1 MRELCLDIETTGL
14 DPRTGDKIVEIAVV
28 ELFNK
33 VKTGNHFHSYIN
45 PRREVPEEAFKIHGL
60 STEFLKDKPIFDH
73 VARKFLDFIGDD
85 KIIIHNAAFDTK
97 FINHELRIL
106 GLAGL
111 NMNNVIDSLTIARN
125 KFPGAPASLDAL
137 CKRFGIDLSKRTKHG
152 ALLDT
157 ELLCDVYVEL
167 MGGAQTGLS
176 FAADKKESETIQKSD
191 EKFVAPKVR
200 KTLEKRDFALSPAD
214 LELHEKFILKNFKT
228 NNWGYV
234 KPAENAG

>member
-28 ELFNK
+28 ELVNK
-33 VKTGNHFHSYIN
+33 VKTGNFFHSYVN
-45 PRREVPEEAFKIHGL
+45 PRREVPEEAFRIHGL
-60 STEFLKDKPIFDH
+60 STEFLQDKPIFDH
-73 VARKFLDFIGDD
+73 VVRKFLDFIGDD

-106 GLAGL
+106 GLPAL

-137 CKRFGIDLSKRTKHG
+137 CKRFGIDLSRRTKHG

-167 MGGAQTGLS
+167 MGGAQSGLS
-176 FAADKKESETIQKSD
+176 FGSSAKKEETVTQKNSEEVVEITRRNLERRSFPVSQSD
-191 EKFVAPKVR
+191 EEEHK
-200 KTLEKRDFALSPAD
+200 
-214 LELHEKFILKNFKT
+214 KFILKNFKT
-228 NNWGYV
+228 NLWGFSS
-234 KPAENAG
+234 

>member
-28 ELFNK
+28 ELYNK
-33 VKTGNHFHSYIN
+33 VKTGEFFHTYVN
-45 PRREVPEEAFKIHGL
+45 PRRDMPQEAFKIHGI
-60 STEFLKDKPIFDH
+60 SSEFLQDKPIFDH
-73 VARKFLDFIGDD
+73 VARKFLDFIKDD

-97 FINHELRIL
+97 FLNHELRIL
-106 GLAGL
+106 GLPTL

-125 KFPGAPASLDAL
+125 KFPGSPASLDAL
-137 CKRFGIDLSKRTKHG
+137 CKRFNIDLSKRTKHG

-176 FAADKKESETIQKSD
+176 FAASAKNNSQNSKEISSEII
-191 EKFVAPKVR
+191 APQIR
-200 KTLEKRDFALSPAD
+200 RNLPKRDFPVSGAD
-214 LELHEKFILKNFKT
+214 LEKHQEFIKKNFKT
-228 NNWGYV
+228 NLWGF
-234 KPAENAG
+234 